1 MDKDDLENRIKILE
15 KQLSSQNES
24 NAIIQKRLLARIEDL
39 KVACAD
45 AIECNFTARKFIVE
59 HCEFSNHREF
69 IAAEILIMSDR
80 LRQVIKGKF

>member
-1 MDKDDLENRIKILE
+1 MDKADLEDRVKMLE
-15 KQLSSQNES
+15 QQLSAQIDTTNLIVRRNEV
-24 NAIIQKRLLARIEDL
+24 RIEDL

-45 AIECNFTARKFIVE
+45 AIECNFTTRKFIVE

-69 IAAEILIMSDR
+69 IAAEILIMSNR

>member
-1 MDKDDLENRIKILE
+1 MDKTDLENRIKVLE
-15 KQLSSQNES
+15 EQLKAQ
-24 NAIIQKRLLARIEDL
+24 ADTTKLLTRRYEMRIEDL

-69 IAAEILIMSDR
+69 IAAEILIMSNR